1 MQQFRNAWPLLAL
14 GALAWAVPATAQ
26 QAQEP
31 QALVISA
38 ENLMAG
44 DQQHQDLAALGQDS
58 TSLLP
63 GDVVRYQL
71 VFTNIISDSVRNVQ
85 FTDPIPQGLQY
96 VGGTARSDRGDVVI
110 EFSIDGGQAYS
121 EQPMMEVIEE
131 GLRVLRPAPP
141 QNYTHIRWRIGGWIQ
156 PGAQVTAEFRARL
169 PEPGNG

>member
-44 DQQHQDLAALGQDS
+44 DQQHQDLAQRGGDPN
-58 TSLLP
+58 SLLP

-71 VFTNIISDSVRNVQ
+71 VFTNIISDSVRRVE
-85 FTDPIPQGLQY
+85 FTDPIPEGLQY
-96 VGGTARSDRGDVVI
+96 VGGTAQSDREDVVI
-110 EFSIDGGQAYS
+110 EFSNDGGQTY
-121 EQPMMEVIEE
+121 
-131 GLRVLRPAPP
+131 
-141 QNYTHIRWRIGGWIQ
+141 GGWIQ

-169 PEPGNG
+169 PEPGND